1 MRVRKKKHGSE
12 RLAAAGDLLCTDKTV
27 TLADPIAPT
36 GSGLT
41 LREREVLAWTADG
54 KTAYEIGMIF
64 GIAER
69 TVKFHLQNAVVK
81 LDAMN
86 KTHAATK
93 AAMLGLLP

>member
-1 MRVRKKKHGSE
+1 MPR
-12 RLAAAGDLLCTDKTV
+12 
-27 TLADPIAPT
+27 LADPIAPA
-36 GSGLT
+36 GGGLT
-41 LREREVLAWTADG
+41 LREREMLAWTADG
-54 KTAYEIGMIF
+54 KTAYEIGKIF